1 MTEPSELPPGAP
13 GMIAL
18 ASVTAAGAVLSGF
31 SYMWNL
37 YPVQV
42 MGRPHGRLQSYALIT
57 GLTALYFWA
66 WAMMN
71 TARHSFDLGTISF
84 LFPFFTSV
92 YIFSRQPTSSMQID
106 VLRRQR
112 LAALLCPL
120 LPCGNYLL
128 AVVAL
133 ASTPGP
139 LLTYMILGASW
150 WLCAS
155 ILGALIVHSQIIW
168 LLGGVAEMDHLEE

>member
-1 MTEPSELPPGAP
+1 
-13 GMIAL
+13 MIAL
-18 ASVTAAGAVLSGF
+18 VSVTAAGLILSGF
-31 SYMWNL
+31 SYMWSL
-37 YPVQV
+37 FPVQI
-42 MGRPHGRLQSYALIT
+42 MGRPHARLQIYALVT
-57 GLTALYFWA
+57 GLTAIYFWA
-66 WAMMN
+66 WALMN
-71 TARHSFDLGTISF
+71 TARHSFDLGTVSF

-92 YIFSRQPTSSMQID
+92 FIFTKQPTSSLQID
-106 VLRRQR
+106 ILRRQR
-112 LAALLCPL
+112 WAAMLCPL
-120 LPCGNYLL
+120 LPCANYML

-155 ILGALIVHSQIIW
+155 VLGAMIVHSQILF